1 MAGAR
6 DLVRT
11 VRSMPGRS
19 ELEKMSWSTTAKF
32 LDTVTLVGHELVDAL
47 RVSHHTILETPESC
61 HRLDLTPTLGRKE
74 MRKRERDWK
83 EEMEDV
89 GWWRR
94 T

>member
-1 MAGAR
+1 VVDDGE
-6 DLVRT
+6 V
-11 VRSMPGRS
+11 SGHG
-19 ELEKMSWSTTAKF
+19 
-32 LDTVTLVGHELVDAL
+32 VTLVGHELMDAL
-47 RVSHHTILETPESC
+47 RVGHHTILETPESC
-61 HRLDLTPTLGRKE
+61 HRLDLTPILGRKE